1 MLMSINW
8 QIFWSFC
15 AASRSIFGSW
25 PHNCMP
31 NGLSSGEVAK
41 SRKVE
46 GLFLHMPWLE
56 AISVYARAAPYFLHN
71 SLKGRPDTS
80 SKGAR
85 MNGLRSFG
93 NFIARERA
101 RKLIKDEFFQQRM
114 QLYKDQRVGVL
125 VDVQNLYYSAR
136 YVYKKKVNF
145 AAVLKDAVN
154 GRTLIR
160 ALAYVI
166 RADELKEKSFF
177 EALSKIGFD
186 VKAKDLQT
194 FYGGEK
200 KGDWDVGIAVDAIQ
214 LAEKLDVVVIVSGD
228 GDYRPLVEYL
238 KNAKGCRVEAIAF
251 GKSTSR
257 LLREVVDEFVDLDN
271 NARKY
276 LL

>member
-1 MLMSINW
+1 
-8 QIFWSFC
+8 
-15 AASRSIFGSW
+15 
-25 PHNCMP
+25 
-31 NGLSSGEVAK
+31 
-41 SRKVE
+41 
-46 GLFLHMPWLE
+46 
-56 AISVYARAAPYFLHN
+56 
-71 SLKGRPDTS
+71 
-80 SKGAR
+80 
-85 MNGLRSFG
+85 
-93 NFIARERA
+93 
-101 RKLIKDEFFQQRM
+101 M

-166 RADELKEKSFF
+166 QADELKEKSFF

-186 VKAKDLQT
+186 VKAKDLQI

-200 KGDWDVGIAVDAIQ
+200 KGDWDVGIAVDPIQ

-228 GDYRPLVEYL
+228 GDYKPLVEYL

-257 LLREVVDEFVDLDN
+257 LLRVVVDEFVDLDN